1 MSMDIDKRN
10 GEVCYN
16 DENHTYW
23 DENGNYISV
32 TTLIGK
38 YCQPFDKEFWS
49 GYKALEKLLGKEDFK
64 MEKKML
70 LETKKINLKYY
81 IDMYNITE
89 NDFNREQQKVLD
101 DWQKSN
107 EEACERG
114 TKIHAELENL
124 FTSKKE
130 TDLKKFGIG
139 GKFRVNTN
147 KSLEDANLDLL
158 DIENGVF
165 PEYLVYR
172 QSEDGILKIAGQ
184 IDLLVKE
191 GNNIYIIDYK
201 SNKKIDEKS
210 YYNQQL
216 KKYDMM
222 KYPLNNLMDCNL
234 LHYSMQ
240 LSTYAWMIQKLN
252 PNFKIAGLKIIHYP
266 HEGGVKEYE
275 VNYLKNEVERMLK
288 DYKKHIILDKR
299 KNARKPIEF

>member
-1 MSMDIDKRN
+1 MKVDKNN
-10 GEVCYN
+10 GNVKYS
-16 DENHTYW
+16 DEEHVYW
-23 DENGNYISV
+23 DDNGKYISV

-38 YCQPFDKEFWS
+38 YCQPFDKDFWS
-49 GYKALEKLLGKEDFK
+49 AYKALEKLLGKDNFK

-70 LETKKINLKYY
+70 LETRKVNLKYY

-89 NDFNREQQKVLD
+89 KDFNREQQNVLD
-101 DWQKSN
+101 DWQKAN

-114 TKIHAELENL
+114 TKIHSELEEM

-130 TDLKKFGIG
+130 TDLKKFGFG
-139 GKFRVNTN
+139 GKFVVNTN
-147 KSLEDANLDLL
+147 ATLENANLNLL

-172 QSEDGILKIAGQ
+172 QSEDGILKLAGQ
-184 IDLLVKE
+184 IDLLIKE

-201 SNKKIDEKS
+201 SNRKIEEKS
-210 YYNQQL
+210 FYNQAL
-216 KKYDMM
+216 KQYEMM
-222 KYPLNNLMDCNL
+222 KYPLNNLYDCNL
-234 LHYSMQ
+234 LHYTMQ

-252 PNFKIAGLKIIHYP
+252 PNFKISGLKIIHYA
-266 HEGGVKEYE
+266 HDNSVKEYD

-288 DYKKHIILDKR
+288 DYKKSLILDKR